1 MKNFLSVEKFKECKV
16 LFIIEIFILLDLIL
30 LFKVNNLNVNL
41 WDWKAF
47 ILSIIIWSL
56 STIMDKKTYFNLATL
71 LGTSFFMYLFWFFVF
86 NAMLFKQQNFSYGK
100 EF

>member
-1 MKNFLSVEKFKECKV
+1 MKNFLSIEKFKECKV

-30 LFKVNNLNVNL
+30 LFKVNNLNINL
-41 WDWKAF
+41 WNWKAF
-47 ILSIIIWSL
+47 VLSIIIWSL

-86 NAMLFKQQNFSYGK
+86 NAMLFK
-100 EF
+100 

>member
-86 NAMLFKQQNFSYGK
+86 NAMLFK
-100 EF
+100 